1 MKYLALIYGN
11 QEKWDAIPPEVFAD
25 VVDRQNAFN
34 AKYKATGELVGAYGL
49 GDETS
54 ARLVRRENGAPVVT
68 DGPYLETKEYIGSLY
83 LLDVESAERAQEIVA
98 EMPLADR
105 EPIELWPVPHEA
117 PEVP

>member
-11 QEKWDAIPPEVFAD
+11 QEKWDSIPPEALAEVIA
-25 VVDRQNAFN
+25 RQDAFN
-34 AKYKATGELVGAYGL
+34 AKYEATGELVAAYGL
-49 GDETS
+49 GSEAS

-98 EMPLADR
+98 EMPMADR
-105 EPIELWPVPHEA
+105 EPVELWPVLHQA
-117 PEVP
+117 PGSP